1 MNAPP
6 PILPH
11 RPGVGRKFAVVAAI
25 AAFTAGLSG
34 FFMGLLQTDQTAAR
48 IREETQALL
57 ASTAPAARPQ
67 AGQVVPVAPSYTE
80 LAGRTRQPN
89 HGWRSQLA
97 SLRLSPAFTA
107 DSPRLAPEEV
117 AALSAQRVSRRA
129 FNGAPP
135 TVPHP
140 IDQHQSTSCLACHG
154 QPTRIGM
161 IDVPQMSHATYT
173 HCIQCHAPAHGP
185 GGEFNR
191 TVLSLATPSLDNAF
205 SGLPPSAGGTRAY
218 PSAPPTIPHTTAMR
232 GNCVTCHGPG
242 GSSLVKTTHP
252 QRQNC
257 VQCHALDATRE
268 TLPLQ
273 LLARKSDT

>member
-1 MNAPP
+1 
-6 PILPH
+6 
-11 RPGVGRKFAVVAAI
+11 VGRKLAVVAAI

-48 IREETQALL
+48 LREETQAILVT
-57 ASTAPAARPQ
+57 TAPAALLQVGQ
-67 AGQVVPVAPSYTE
+67 AAPVAPSYTE
-80 LAGRTRQPN
+80 IAGRTRQPN

-97 SLRLSPAFTA
+97 SLRRPPAFTA

-117 AALSAQRVSRRA
+117 AALSARRLSRRA

-161 IDVPQMSHATYT
+161 VDVPQMSHAAYT

-191 TVLSLATPSLDNAF
+191 TVLPLATPSLGNAF
-205 SGLPPSAGGTRAY
+205 SGLPPPVGGTRAY
-218 PSAPPTIPHTTAMR
+218 PSAPPTIPHPTAMR
-232 GNCVTCHGPG
+232 QNCVSCHGPG
-242 GSSLVKTTHP
+242 GSSLVRTTHP

-257 VQCHALDATRE
+257 LQCHALDATRE

-273 LLARKSDT
+273 LLARKSET

>member
-1 MNAPP
+1 MSALPP
-6 PILPH
+6 VLPP
-11 RPGVGRKFAVVAAI
+11 RPGAGRKLAVVAAI

-34 FFMGLLQTDQTAAR
+34 YFMGLLQTDQTATR
-48 IREETQALL
+48 LREETQELL
-57 ASTAPAARPQ
+57 VTTAPAARPQ
-67 AGQVVPVAPSYTE
+67 VGHEAPMAPNYTE
-80 LAGRTRQPN
+80 IADRTRQPN

-97 SLRLSPAFTA
+97 SLQTPPAFTP
-107 DSPRLAPEEV
+107 DSPRPAPEEV
-117 AALSAQRVSRRA
+117 AALNARRVSRRA

-154 QPTRIGM
+154 QPTRIGL
-161 IDVPQMSHATYT
+161 IDVPQMSHAAYT

-191 TVLSLATPSLDNAF
+191 SVPPLATPSLDNAF
-205 SGLPPSAGGTRAY
+205 SGLPPPVGGTRAY
-218 PSAPPTIPHTTAMR
+218 PSAPPTVTHTTAMR
-232 GNCVTCHGPG
+232 QNCVSCHGPG

-257 VQCHALDATRE
+257 LQCHALDATRE
-268 TLPLQ
+268 TLPLH
-273 LLARKSDT
+273 LLAGKTDT